1 MVEGYGGWW
10 PAPPQKALGDD
21 RLLQWYTDA
30 TPGITP
36 ANDHQDVHGRLLG
49 VQGTPLGGA
58 FPVHA
63 DGALGLQ
70 TAQAV
75 QVQAGG
81 CFTAFWD
88 TTSVSGNTAGEI
100 KGQIFNAN
108 GSLQAAKEQFL
119 AGNPVY
125 EAGGTVE
132 VRELPRS

>member
-1 MVEGYGGWW
+1 MTACCSGT
-10 PAPPQKALGDD
+10 PKP
-21 RLLQWYTDA
+21 
-30 TPGITP
+30 PGITP

-88 TTSVSGNTAGEI
+88 TTNVSGNTAGEI

-108 GSLQAAKEQFL
+108 GSLQAAKQQLL